1 MSYLCSLDD
10 IMMFVTYVNPQINHP
25 PLWVVEG
32 VGEYVAGNV
41 ELVEGV
47 DDIVFC
53 SRPDSPFFP
62 FVPLSPCG
70 PGIPCSPF
78 SPG

>member
-1 MSYLCSLDD
+1 M
-10 IMMFVTYVNPQINHP
+10 
-25 PLWVVEG
+25 
-32 VGEYVAGNV
+32 AGNV